1 MWFAPAV
8 ALNLHRLLI
17 FDPPTHSF
25 SSFNNL
31 SPFSEKLFCELTA
44 KMLHDCEDY
53 LKSACFWMPIF
64 YVALCFRILRLEVI
78 LILTPLEHTL
88 RDGMRKMLS
97 K

>member
-31 SPFSEKLFCELTA
+31 SPFSEELFGELTA
-44 KMLHDCEDY
+44 KMLHDFLWIIWKVPVSGCQF
-53 LKSACFWMPIF
+53 SMWHF
-64 YVALCFRILRLEVI
+64 VLEY
-78 LILTPLEHTL
+78 
-88 RDGMRKMLS
+88 
-97 K
+97 